1 MRIKECSVI
10 FFKEI
15 LIPLIAIAVVLCF
28 AYPICHKAEGMDY
41 FLLWLIVGFPFG
53 IRRMML
59 WLIPHNYGI
68 SGSIGIIGLDC
79 IIGGIIGGFVV
90 IYMIGRSIVA
100 LVRIIITIE
109 LG

>member
-1 MRIKECSVI
+1 MKGMRIKECSVI

-68 SGSIGIIGLDC
+68 SG
-79 IIGGIIGGFVV
+79 IGGIIGGFVV

-100 LVRIIITIE
+100 LVRIIITIAF
-109 LG
+109 G

>member
-15 LIPLIAIAVVLCF
+15 FIPLIAIVVMLCF
-28 AYPICHKAEGMDY
+28 AYPICNKAEGIDY

-53 IRRMML
+53 IRRMMI
-59 WLIPHNYGI
+59 WIIPHNYGI

-90 IYMIGRSIVA
+90 IFMIGRSIAA
-100 LVRIIITIE
+100 LVRIIITMV

>member
-15 LIPLIAIAVVLCF
+15 LIPLIAIAVVLWF

-68 SGSIGIIGLDC
+68 SGSIGNIGLERSQR
-79 IIGGIIGGFVV
+79 GIIGSLIV
-90 IYMIGRSIVA
+90 I
-100 LVRIIITIE
+100 
-109 LG
+109 

>member
-1 MRIKECSVI
+1 
-10 FFKEI
+10 
-15 LIPLIAIAVVLCF
+15 
-28 AYPICHKAEGMDY
+28 
-41 FLLWLIVGFPFG
+41 
-53 IRRMML
+53 MML

-100 LVRIIITIE
+100 LVRIIITIAF
-109 LG
+109 G

>member
-15 LIPLIAIAVVLCF
+15 LIPLIAIAVVLCI

-100 LVRIIITIE
+100 LVRIIITIAY
-109 LG
+109 G

>member
-15 LIPLIAIAVVLCF
+15 LIPQIAIAVMLCL
-28 AYPICHKAEGMDY
+28 AYPICNKNEGIDY
-41 FLLWLIVGFPFG
+41 FLLWIIVGFPFG
-53 IRRMML
+53 IRRMLL

-68 SGSIGIIGLDC
+68 SGSIGVIGLDC

-90 IYMIGRSIVA
+90 IFMIGRSIVA
-100 LVRIIITIE
+100 LVRIITTMA

>member
-68 SGSIGIIGLDC
+68 SGSIGIIG
-79 IIGGIIGGFVV
+79 GFVV

-100 LVRIIITIE
+100 LVRIIITIAF
-109 LG
+109 G

>member
-41 FLLWLIVGFPFG
+41 FLLWLIVGFPL
-53 IRRMML
+53 RNQTYDAMAY
-59 WLIPHNYGI
+59 P
-68 SGSIGIIGLDC
+68 
-79 IIGGIIGGFVV
+79 
-90 IYMIGRSIVA
+90 A
-100 LVRIIITIE
+100 
-109 LG
+109 